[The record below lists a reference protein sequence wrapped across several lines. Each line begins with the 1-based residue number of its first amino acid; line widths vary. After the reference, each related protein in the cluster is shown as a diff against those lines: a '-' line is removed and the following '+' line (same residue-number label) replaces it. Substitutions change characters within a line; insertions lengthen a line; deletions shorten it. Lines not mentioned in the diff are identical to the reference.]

1 MTDRNTRI
9 QQMFMS
15 AVELLQQE
23 LARQVKDESKIPKP
37 DGPLP
42 YESGELQRSM
52 VSSISP
58 RESFISYRAPYAVL
72 VHDGGYIPTTRR
84 RLKNGRSSLVEGHM
98 KKAQPYLED
107 AMNTVVGDNLPNY
120 VKGTMNKSG
129 PSLGFVVD

>member
-23 LARQVKDESKIPKP
+23 LARQVKNESQIPKP

-98 KKAQPYLED
+98 RKGQPYLED
-107 AMNTVVGDNLPNY
+107 ALNRVVEDTLPNY
-120 VKGTMNKSG
+120 IKSMLNKGGT
-129 PSLGFVVD
+129 SLGFVVD